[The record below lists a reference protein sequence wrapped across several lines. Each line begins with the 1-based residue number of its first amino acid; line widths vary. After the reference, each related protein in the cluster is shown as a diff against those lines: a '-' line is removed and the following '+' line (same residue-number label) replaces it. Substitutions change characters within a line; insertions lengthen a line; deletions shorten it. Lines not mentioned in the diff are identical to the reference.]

1 MAKTGN
7 DVWLDEKGNR
17 VGPEL
22 GSKKAEELFWEERRV
37 AEVRQRRRYYDGTQF
52 DKINQLRAEALNTT
66 VDLLP
71 EHEKLHAYS
80 TQIPDSVDFIASQM
94 TESFQ
99 LESKDKPVGQLL
111 LTALRRSPDLR
122 SGDDDTNVS
131 LTNVLRDALIA
142 QDAPVHVRWD
152 HVDGTAWP
160 EFWDSEQVQFHYDE
174 ENRHLL
180 RKVTI
185 RQWVWETQPDGTE
198 VKRKQR
204 REWSLMFTGECV
216 IRAYWEDNWDD
227 TAEEEK
233 PIWTQRLGIPF
244 IPWTTL
250 RVTAKNRKQ
259 LRGQSAITEQALRA
273 ADRYNAVEQVG
284 YLIARYNSHGNL
296 AVIGDGATLKAQVEE
311 HINKDVADIL
321 TFPGGTAIQ
330 VLTLP
335 TDAQMIE
342 HQRTVLLDTIYGT
355 FGLTRQDAAS
365 LKDMGQ
371 VTGYALEI
379 LNRKSDGTFNQ
390 IRNQF
395 VGDFKALLNMILDMT
410 AYLSPDHEEE
420 TDGDGEEDA
429 PLEVLPMTDEEL
441 DQQFV
446 ETVLPIDPKE
456 TYSVRDFKI
465 QLGSAY
471 VVDEALTREDYVA
484 KIISRRE
491 VLRKRGYSEPEIRQI
506 EQELEDEAPE
516 EPEAQVAP
524 GTADAVN
531 KALNSGGITN
541 NGKTPERAAAGGK
554 DK

>member
-7 DVWLDEKGNR
+7 DIWLDEKGNR
-17 VGPEL
+17 IGPEL
-22 GSKKAEELFWEERRV
+22 GSKKQEELYWEERRV
-37 AEVRQRRRYYDGTQF
+37 DEVRQRRKYYDGTQF
-52 DKINQLRAEALNTT
+52 DQKNQLRAEALNTT

-80 TQIPDSVDFIASQM
+80 TQIPESVDFVASQM

-99 LESKDKPVGQLL
+99 LESKDKAVGELI

-152 HVDGTAWP
+152 PVAGTAWP
-160 EFWDSEQVQFHYDE
+160 EFWDSENVQFHYDE

-185 RQWVWETQPDGTE
+185 RQWVWDTLADGSE
-198 VKRKQR
+198 VKRQQR

-216 IRAYWEDNWDD
+216 IRAYWEDDWTGESKED
-227 TAEEEK
+227 
-233 PIWTQRLGIPF
+233 PIWTTRLGIPF

-250 RVTAKNRKQ
+250 RVTMKNRKQ

-273 ADRYNAVEQVG
+273 ADRFNAVEQVG

-342 HQRTVLLDTIYGT
+342 HQRTVLLDTIYNT

-379 LNRKSDGTFNQ
+379 LNRKSDGTFSQ

-395 VGDFKALLNMILDMT
+395 VGDFKTLLNMLLDMT

-420 TDGDGEEDA
+420 DDEDSQ
-429 PLEVLPMTDEEL
+429 LEISPMTDEEW
-441 DQQFV
+441 DQRFV
-446 ETVLPIDPKE
+446 EKVLPIDPAE
-456 TYSVRDFKI
+456 VYPVREFKI
-465 QLGSAY
+465 QLGSGY
-471 VVDEALTREDYVA
+471 VVDEALTREDYIG

-491 VLRKRGYSEPEIRQI
+491 VLRQRGYSKDRIEEIER
-506 EQELEDEAPE
+506 ELEKEAPA
-516 EPEAQVAP
+516 EPEATVDP
-524 GTADAVN
+524 GTADKVN
-531 KALNSGGITN
+531 KALNAGGITN